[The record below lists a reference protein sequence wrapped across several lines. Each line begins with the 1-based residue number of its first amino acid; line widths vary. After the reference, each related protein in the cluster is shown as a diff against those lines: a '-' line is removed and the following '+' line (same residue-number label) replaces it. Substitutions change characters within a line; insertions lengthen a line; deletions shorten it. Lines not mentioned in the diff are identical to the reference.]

1 MALLDTYSEEM
12 MAGAMAV
19 PPVAPKPQAPRFS
32 LWGTTAAAPKG
43 LAAGAAENIA
53 STADILGA
61 FGQVMGAT
69 DGRAGG
75 MFSTMTPKERTDFE
89 RANEQL
95 ATEGVDYRSEGGRLF
110 RNVAKEYM
118 PDPLTAHGAE
128 VVVGDLFR
136 LGGKA
141 VSAGMTLGPVAGAV
155 VSGLEEG
162 FTASDKLADQGVDLK
177 TRTKVGAV
185 TAAVTAA
192 GFALPVAGK
201 TIPQTV
207 GLALAGGPLSFMG
220 QQAATRSI
228 LEGADYSKLAD
239 QYDPFD
245 PVGLALSTILP
256 LGFGAMAMR
265 GAKAR
270 AKVADA
276 EKATDITERD
286 AASPESVDAARVGL
300 LREGVD
306 RTNPLP
312 DDMGASQP
320 HVEAYA
326 KAIDQQAD
334 GQRVDVADGL
344 PDAMALRATEEMAVR
359 LAPLIREINVDLIEA
374 ARIRQAADT
383 MRDRGMPDVAARH
396 DDLAESH
403 ELKATRDAAEARQG
417 FDINTLTAEA
427 SRLLDGGRQAADV
440 IGELSAAGK
449 VAPELHN
456 ALVAAQQFAGRLDEL
471 GAQFKALEA
480 AKPAAQPFDLI
491 AEAVERMRA
500 GQPVEAPKAGKVEID
515 PMTARIAEVEARN
528 PRALDAEVPVAY
540 DSDGKVTERMSA
552 RDYLAEIKRIA
563 EIETKDGELL
573 QVAANCFLNLGP

>member
-1 MALLDTYSEEM
+1 MSILDKYAEESER
-12 MAGAMAV
+12 AIVAA

-32 LWGTTAAAPKG
+32 LWGMTSAAPKG

-69 DGRAGG
+69 DGRTGG

-89 RANEQL
+89 KANEQL
-95 ATEGVDYRSEGGRLF
+95 AADGIDYRSEGGRSF
-110 RNVAKEYM
+110 RNVAKDYM

-141 VSAGMTLGPVAGAV
+141 VAAGMTLGPVAGAV
-155 VSGLEEG
+155 VAGSEEG
-162 FTASDKLADQGVDLK
+162 FTTSDKLADQGVDLK

-201 TIPQTV
+201 TAGQTI

-228 LEGADYSKLAD
+228 LESADYSKLAD
-239 QYDPFD
+239 QYDLFD

-286 AASPESVDAARVGL
+286 TVSPEAVDAARVNL

-312 DDMGASQP
+312 DDLGASQP
-320 HVEAYA
+320 HVDAYT
-326 KAIDQQAD
+326 KAIDQQAG
-334 GQRVDVADGL
+334 GQRVEVADGL
-344 PDAMALRATEEMAVR
+344 PDTVALRAAEEMAAR
-359 LAPLIREINVDLIEA
+359 LVPLIREINVDLIEA
-374 ARIRQAADT
+374 ARIRQSAET
-383 MRDRGMPDVAARH
+383 MRDRGMPDVAARY
-396 DDLAESH
+396 DDLAQSH
-403 ELKATRDAAEARQG
+403 ELKAARDAVDARQG

-427 SRLLDGGRQAADV
+427 ARLLDGGRQAADV

-456 ALVAAQQFAGRLDEL
+456 ALVAAQQFAGRLPEL
-471 GAQFKALEA
+471 EQQFKALEA
-480 AKPAAQPFDLI
+480 TKPGAQPFDLI
-491 AEAVERMRA
+491 AEAVERMRT
-500 GQPVEAPKAGKVEID
+500 GQPVEAPKAGKVEMD

-540 DSDGKVTERMSA
+540 DSDGKVTERMTA

-573 QVAANCFLNLGP
+573 QVAANCFLGLGP